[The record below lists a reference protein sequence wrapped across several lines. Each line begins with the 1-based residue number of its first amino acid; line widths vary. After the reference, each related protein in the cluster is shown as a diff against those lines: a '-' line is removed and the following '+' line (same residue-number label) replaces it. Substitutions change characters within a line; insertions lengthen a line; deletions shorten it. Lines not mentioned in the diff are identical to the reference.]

1 MILSLLRNGF
11 SINVL
16 IGLCASAFVV
26 FCTMPVHEYAH
37 ALVATKL
44 GDDTA
49 KRNGRLTLN
58 PMAHIDVIGALMI
71 LLVGFGY
78 AKAVPV
84 NPRNFKNPKTGM
96 ALTAAAGPLANLIMS
111 AMFILLSN
119 LAFIVYCNTN
129 DSIVAQ
135 VTFMFFFYAA
145 MINVNL
151 AVFNLIPI
159 PPLDGSRIIG
169 IFIPN
174 KVYYKIMQYERYIII
189 AVFLMIIFGLLDRP
203 LSWASDKVM
212 KGIMWL
218 FSKPFGSYG
227 GAFFSAFSSI
237 L

>member
-189 AVFLMIIFGLLDRP
+189 AVFLMIMFGLLDRP

-227 GAFFSAFSSI
+227 DAFFSAFSSI